1 MFHKITKRRFL
12 SSLTFNSS
20 YKIWPYKAIYR
31 ATNIPYS
38 IEEKVAIVLNLSS
51 QNYLGWEAIPFLWT
65 NGIRCKT
72 WCILANGSCLSIL
85 CWCQFFLMH
94 KLKKLPIG
102 DVIFFT
108 EAFNNFIP
116 EGWELRSI
124 GLSCLCICL
133 EQISITMEQL
143 TLLLYD
149 NIIIKIPFR
158 SQQSFM
164 IYNNKKQNMYTWT
177 A

>member
-1 MFHKITKRRFL
+1 MHTCKLEAVSRYYAGVNFFKCKI
-12 SSLTFNSS
+12 
-20 YKIWPYKAIYR
+20 
-31 ATNIPYS
+31 
-38 IEEKVAIVLNLSS
+38 
-51 QNYLGWEAIPFLWT
+51 
-65 NGIRCKT
+65 
-72 WCILANGSCLSIL
+72 
-85 CWCQFFLMH
+85 
-94 KLKKLPIG
+94 KKLPIG
-102 DVIFFT
+102 NVIFFT

-164 IYNNKKQNMYTWT
+164 IYNNKKQNMYAWT